1 MKNVNLVTGYPSKQH
16 ERAAEKVVDFFSNY
30 PEVEAVLLT
39 CSCARGRAV
48 PESCLDLAVLVLPE
62 ILPQKRTSL
71 EDEWNTFYEKA
82 DVFQQLLKL
91 GDYSHVDLEFVSGDF
106 KPGYHGW
113 TSGPDEFELEI
124 GNFIAYSVPL
134 LKKSDYFDRLKKQ
147 WLPYYSEPLRKER
160 LEMVRKF
167 CLNNLHHIQPLVRR
181 GLYFQAF
188 DRLYNAYRE
197 FLQALFIFFRVYP
210 IAYDKWIKEQIVELL
225 ELPELY
231 LELKGLLEIGN
242 LESQEIAQKGAV
254 LENLLETYGHR
265 ANRSVTADF
274 KNSWN
279 T

>member
-1 MKNVNLVTGYPSKQH
+1 MKNVNLVKGYPSERH
-16 ERAAEKVVDFFSNY
+16 ERAAEKAVDFFSNY

-39 CSCARGRAV
+39 CSCARGRAAT
-48 PESCLDLAVLVLPE
+48 ESCLDLAVLVLPE
-62 ILPQKRTSL
+62 ILSPKRTSL
-71 EDEWNTFYEKA
+71 EDEWTAFYEKE

-113 TSGPDEFELEI
+113 TSGPDDFELEI

-147 WLPYYSEPLRKER
+147 WLPYYPEPLRKDR
-160 LEMVRKF
+160 LDMVREF
-167 CLNNLHHIQPLVRR
+167 CLNNLRHIPPYVRR

-197 FLQALFIFFRVYP
+197 FLQALFIFLRVYP
-210 IAYDKWIKEQIVELL
+210 IAYDKWIKEQIVEVL

-231 LELKGLLEIGN
+231 PQLRSLLEIGH
-242 LESQEIAQKGAV
+242 LESREIAEKGAL
-254 LENLLETYGHR
+254 LENLLETYCAGP
-265 ANRSVTADF
+265 T
-274 KNSWN
+274 KEP
-279 T
+279 

>member
-1 MKNVNLVTGYPSKQH
+1 MNEVTPLKAYPTRQH
-16 ERAAEKVVDFFSNY
+16 ELAAEKAVDFFSNY
-30 PEVEAVLLT
+30 SEVETVLLT
-39 CSCARGRAV
+39 CSCARGRAA
-48 PESCLDLAVLVLPE
+48 PDSCLDMAVLMLPE
-62 ILPQKRTSL
+62 VFSKKKASL
-71 EDEWNTFYEKA
+71 EAEWTAFYEKE
-82 DVFQQLLKL
+82 DVFKQLLKL

-124 GNFIAYSVPL
+124 GNFVAYSVPL

-147 WLPYYSEPLRKER
+147 WLPYYPEPLRKER

-167 CLNNLHHIQPLVRR
+167 CLNNLHHIQPFVRR

-210 IAYDKWIKEQIVELL
+210 IAYDKWIKEQIVEIL

-231 LELKGLLEIGN
+231 PQLRALLEIGN
-242 LESQEIAQKGAV
+242 LESQEIAEKGAV

-265 ANRSVTADF
+265 ANRSVTADLT
-274 KNSWN
+274 NSWN